1 MNDELLGQSRVDELH
16 EKIRCAVLRHQT
28 AKRIEQAVGNEVCI
42 FGREDNGKQFLL
54 EAEYRHAEHTGHE
67 QALHDSRPQ
76 HVEVTPKNCL
86 SISVY

>member
-1 MNDELLGQSRVDELH
+1 MKSAFL
-16 EKIRCAVLRHQT
+16 A
-28 AKRIEQAVGNEVCI
+28 
-42 FGREDNGKQFLL
+42 EDNGKQFLL